1 MPNID
6 CYSYKLFDVTSVLP
20 FKRPKAVGTGILLFA
35 MGLSCLQSNAQQE
48 SAPYRL
54 STSTQLVVLDVVVLD
69 RAGNPVSNLD
79 ASQFTVFEDGA
90 PQTLKHFETSILTSA
105 DSAKHPPVNGTADL
119 AKIGNAPVDIL
130 VFDELN
136 SRFEDMAYARAEME
150 KYLKRLP
157 EVLPVPTQLVAAGDS
172 RFVVL
177 HDYTQNREDL
187 LKALDAHLPQY
198 PWQMMRNAGDYG
210 ALERMAQTLGI
221 LGQIADASKG
231 TPGRKNVVWLGSGY
245 PMVDTTQFDPDD
257 QAKMLTVIKTA
268 TQRMLAS
275 RVTLYVVDPGGVQ
288 GQTQEDTSVD
298 GTSPTGTSGNGLG
311 PLSGKLE
318 FSNFAAET
326 GGEVFAERNDLD
338 IAVDQGLRDAS
349 SYYTLTY
356 TPTSNRNDAA
366 AYRKIRVVMKD
377 KSLHAITRAGY
388 FPGPVSVEAAPG
400 AQQKTSEQLKWDI
413 AAAAQTKLPYDGLNV
428 KAVPGSHGYQL
439 NVVAKGLSWSD
450 QADGTRRAEVTVM
463 AVCFNDKDKELS
475 HEAKEL
481 TESIQPT
488 DPIEHGERAAFT
500 MPLNMPPRT
509 KRIRFVVRDAA
520 TGTMGSADVTP

>member
-1 MPNID
+1 M
-6 CYSYKLFDVTSVLP
+6 
-20 FKRPKAVGTGILLFA
+20 LLFA
-35 MGLSCLQSNAQQE
+35 MGFTTCLQGNAQQE
-48 SAPYRL
+48 SAPYHL
-54 STSTQLVVLDVVVLD
+54 SASTQLVVLDVVVLD

-79 ASQFTVFEDGA
+79 ASQFTILEDGV
-90 PQTLKHFETSILTSA
+90 PQTIKHFEASALTLAGSG
-105 DSAKHPPVNGTADL
+105 KHPPVNGTADL

-136 SRFEDMAYARAEME
+136 SRFEDMGYARTEME

-177 HDYTQNREDL
+177 RDYTQSRAEL

-231 TPGRKNVVWLGSGY
+231 TLGRKNVVWVGTGY
-245 PMVDTTQFDPDD
+245 PMVDTTQFDSDD
-257 QAKMLTVIKTA
+257 QAKMLAVIKIA

-275 RVTLYVVDPGGVQ
+275 RVALYVVDPGGVH

-298 GTSPTGTSGNGLG
+298 GTSPTGASGNGLG
-311 PLSGKLE
+311 PFSGKLE
-318 FSNFAAET
+318 FSTFAAAT

-338 IAVDQGLRDAS
+338 RAVEQGLHDAS

-356 TPTSNRNDAA
+356 APTSNSNDAA
-366 AYRKIRVVMKD
+366 AYRKIRIVMRD
-377 KSLHAITRAGY
+377 KSLHAVTRAGY
-388 FPGPVSVEAAPG
+388 FPGPVPVEAAPG
-400 AQQKTSEQLKWDI
+400 VQQKTSGQLKWDI

-428 KAVPGSHGYQL
+428 KAVPAAHGYQL
-439 NVVAKGLSWSD
+439 DVVAKGLSWSE
-450 QADGTRRAEVTVM
+450 QADGTRQAEVTVM

-475 HEAKEL
+475 HDAKEL
-481 TESIQPT
+481 TESIKPK
-488 DPIEHGERAAFT
+488 DSIDHGERAAFT
-500 MPLNMPPRT
+500 MPLDAPPHT
-509 KRIRFVVRDAA
+509 TRIRFVVRDAA
-520 TGTMGSADVTP
+520 TGTIGSVDVTP